1 MYFVDEPTDA
11 DVVPGGII
19 QFHCKA
25 KNNDQFVQDQIK
37 WFKNDQILHS
47 GLKYEK
53 VQFSELITFL
63 LLKKRVVDGLQGTTD
78 KVFFISADTD
88 IHR

>member
-53 VQFSELITFL
+53 VQFSELITQ
-63 LLKKRVVDGLQGTTD
+63 KESCRWSGT
-78 KVFFISADTD
+78 
-88 IHR
+88 